1 MIRFVYNL
9 TAWAAALYF
18 MPRAILRGIFAD
30 KADLEQLGI
39 YPRSKETGNSKS
51 IWIHCASV
59 GEVKIASELIDAM
72 CEIDESVRIVLTV
85 KTRAGKR
92 EAHRLLPQEIEIR
105 YCPYDLRFFIARAIR
120 HFNPEKLVLIETEI
134 WPNLIRVAASS
145 GIRLYLVNGRISG
158 QSFEHYRKLG
168 KFLADLLGKFSRFM
182 MQSDEDKERLITL
195 GAERDRCEVVDN
207 IKYDI
212 MRRKIAEISA
222 KEVRQ
227 ELGIDQSEEILIAGS
242 TRGGEE
248 KFILEQFAKLK
259 RKYLNLKMIIAPRH
273 LQRVSDVESFVRES
287 GLTYTRRSVIIEN
300 FSEIGKDVMILDAMG
315 ELASVYS
322 VGEAAFVGGSLV
334 PKGGQNP
341 LEPVGL
347 GVPTCFGP
355 HMDNFE
361 RIVATLK
368 ELNLA
373 HHVKDSEG
381 VHEFFDKVLSGKI
394 ERPDPTKLFQ
404 RFGRAAEFS
413 AKKVLKD

>member
-30 KADLEQLGI
+30 KADFEQLGI
-39 YPRSKETGNSKS
+39 YPRSKEKDHSKS

-59 GEVKIASELIDAM
+59 GEVKIAAELIDALG
-72 CEIDESVRIVLTV
+72 EIDDSVRIVLTV

-92 EAHRLLPQEIEIR
+92 EAHRVLPQEIEIR

-120 HFNPEKLVLIETEI
+120 HFNPERLVLIETEI
-134 WPNLIRVAASS
+134 WPNLIRVAAGS
-145 GIRLYLVNGRISG
+145 GIKLYLVNGRISG

-168 KFLADLLGKFSRFM
+168 KFLTDLLQKFSRFM
-182 MQSDEDKERLITL
+182 MQSEEDKERLITL
-195 GAERDRCEVVDN
+195 GAERDKCEVVDN

-227 ELGIDQSEEILIAGS
+227 ELGIDQNAEILIAGS

-248 KFILEQFAKLK
+248 KFLLEQLAKLK
-259 RKYLNLKMIIAPRH
+259 RKNPDLKMIIAPRH
-273 LQRVSDVESFVRES
+273 LQRVPDVEGIIREN

-300 FSEIGKDVMILDAMG
+300 FSEIGKDVMILDTMG
-315 ELASVYS
+315 ELASLYS
-322 VGEAAFVGGSLV
+322 VGQAAFVGGSLV

-355 HMDNFE
+355 HMENFE
-361 RIVATLK
+361 RIVDTLK

-373 HHVKDSEG
+373 HQVKDSDG
-381 VHEFFDKVLSGKI
+381 VREFFDNVLAGEI

-413 AKKVLKD
+413 ANKVLKD